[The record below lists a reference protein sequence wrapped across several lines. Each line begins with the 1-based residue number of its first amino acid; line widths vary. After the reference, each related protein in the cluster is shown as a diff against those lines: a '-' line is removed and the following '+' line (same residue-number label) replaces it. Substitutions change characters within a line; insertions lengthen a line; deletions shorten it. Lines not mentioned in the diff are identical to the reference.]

1 MVTITPEL
9 ADRIAGV
16 ARLLLSDDNAEMPL
30 QQLNAAAYQGCRQ
43 MVDNLRIALQSR
55 AVIEQA
61 KGILVANYGY
71 SPDMAFRQ
79 LSRLSQNSNR
89 KLREIAADLVEGRMQ
104 PGEFEPGQQ

>member
-1 MVTITPEL
+1 
-9 ADRIAGV
+9 
-16 ARLLLSDDNAEMPL
+16 
-30 QQLNAAAYQGCRQ
+30 
-43 MVDNLRIALQSR
+43 
-55 AVIEQA
+55 
-61 KGILVANYGY
+61 VANYGY